1 MNAAATTEQVLHIA
15 PAGLEARFESLQH
28 ELDDIKRILVLLQHR
43 SVIFSLLREDQ
54 ERHSWFRRLLRW
66 MGAGR
71 RKG

>member
-1 MNAAATTEQVLHIA
+1 MNAAATTEQIMQVEQ
-15 PAGLEARFESLQH
+15 AGLAARFESLQH

-66 MGAGR
+66 LGAGR
-71 RKG
+71 SKA